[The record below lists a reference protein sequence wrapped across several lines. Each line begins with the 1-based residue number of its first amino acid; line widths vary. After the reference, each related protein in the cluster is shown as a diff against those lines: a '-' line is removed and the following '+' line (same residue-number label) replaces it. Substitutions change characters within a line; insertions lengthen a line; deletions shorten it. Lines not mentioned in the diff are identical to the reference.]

1 MKIMKRIEIEMELIQ
16 IGIYCNIISD
26 LINKYEQLSI
36 IKISVFAYLIKKN
49 KFIPNKVYTANN
61 TQDIIS
67 KCISLLSGDYEEY
80 CKSMKYIIKSMD
92 ILISANKLCVKND
105 LLIRNEN
112 TRVEKSIYVRDAF
125 LENTIKSS
133 NKISDRQFLKE
144 VIQNV

>member
-1 MKIMKRIEIEMELIQ
+1 MKRIEIEVELIQ
-16 IGIYCNIISD
+16 VGIYCNIISD

-36 IKISVFAYLIKKN
+36 IKTSVFAYLIKKY
-49 KFIPNKVYTANN
+49 KFIPDKIYTANN

-67 KCISLLSGDYEEY
+67 KCISMLSGDYEEY
-80 CKSMKYIIKSMD
+80 SKSIKYIIKSMD

-125 LENTIKSS
+125 LEKTIKTS

-144 VIQNV
+144 VLQNV

>member
-1 MKIMKRIEIEMELIQ
+1 MKRIEIEMELIQ

-80 CKSMKYIIKSMD
+80 CKSMKYIIKYMD

>member
-125 LENTIKSS
+125 LEN
-133 NKISDRQFLKE
+133 N
-144 VIQNV
+144 

>member
-1 MKIMKRIEIEMELIQ
+1 M
-16 IGIYCNIISD
+16 
-26 LINKYEQLSI
+26 
-36 IKISVFAYLIKKN
+36 
-49 KFIPNKVYTANN
+49 YTANN

>member
-1 MKIMKRIEIEMELIQ
+1 MKRIEIEMELIQ

-112 TRVEKSIYVRDAF
+112 TRVE
-125 LENTIKSS
+125 
-133 NKISDRQFLKE
+133 
-144 VIQNV
+144 

>member
-1 MKIMKRIEIEMELIQ
+1 MKRIEIEMELIQ

>member
-1 MKIMKRIEIEMELIQ
+1 MKTMKRIEIEVELIQ
-16 IGIYCNIISD
+16 VGIYCNIISD

-36 IKISVFAYLIKKN
+36 IKTSVFAYLIKKY
-49 KFIPNKVYTANN
+49 KFIPDKIYTANN

-67 KCISLLSGDYEEY
+67 KCISMLSGDYEEY
-80 CKSMKYIIKSMD
+80 SKSIKYIIKSMD

-125 LENTIKSS
+125 LEKTIKTS

-144 VIQNV
+144 VLQNV

>member
-1 MKIMKRIEIEMELIQ
+1 MKRIEIEMELIQ

-36 IKISVFAYLIKKN
+36 IKISVFAYFIKKN